1 MIASPLTQETV
12 LTQGPTAASCLPG
25 DGQLDRLLAV
35 RRLSVQLCEGLEPE
49 DLVAQS
55 MPDASPLKWHLAH
68 TTWFFET
75 FVLRPHLPG
84 YEVFHPGF
92 AELFNSYYVGAGPRY
107 LRAARGM
114 LTRPPLRTVL
124 QYRGHVEGALRRLFE
139 QPGAR
144 DPALHELVELGLHHE
159 QQHQELMLTDLLHL
173 FSFNPL
179 KPAWRQLAA
188 LPRQGVRPLA
198 WLEHPGGPDTLG
210 FDGEG
215 FHFDLEAPRHTVWL
229 QAHAL
234 ADRAV
239 CNAEFS
245 EFVRDG
251 GYRNPLLWL
260 SDGWAAVQREQW
272 RAPLYWSEDGQS
284 QFTLGGE
291 CDIDPAAPACHLSY
305 FEADAFARWAGCR
318 LPTEAEWEARARGQ
332 AIEGNLL
339 DSGRFRP
346 APATQGTQCFGDVWE
361 WCASAF
367 LAYPGFKPA
376 AGAVGEYNGKFM
388 SGQMV
393 LRGGSCVTPRA
404 HLRPSYRNFFYP
416 HQRWQFMG
424 LRLAKD
430 LE

>member
-1 MIASPLTQETV
+1 MMQPSDV
-12 LTQGPTAASCLPG
+12 RASCESER
-25 DGQLDRLLAV
+25 QLDRLLAV
-35 RRLSVQLCEGLEPE
+35 RALSVDLCQGLEPE

-75 FVLRPHLPG
+75 FVLRPRLPD
-84 YEVFHPGF
+84 YRVFDPGF

-114 LTRPPLRTVL
+114 LTRPALRTVL
-124 QYRGHVEGALRRLFE
+124 QYRSHVEQALRRLYE
-139 QPGAR
+139 RDGAS
-144 DPALHELVELGLHHE
+144 DEIQAIVELGIHHE
-159 QQHQELMLTDLLHL
+159 QQHQELMLTDVLHL
-173 FSFNPL
+173 FSLNPL
-179 KPAWRQLAA
+179 KPAWRDLPAPTRHAA
-188 LPRQGVRPLA
+188 RPLH
-198 WLEHPGGPDTLG
+198 WLERPGGRDTLG
-210 FDGEG
+210 YRGDG
-215 FHFDLEAPRHTVWL
+215 FHFDLEAPAHTVWL
-229 QAHAL
+229 QPHAI

-239 CNAEFS
+239 CNAEFAD
-245 EFVRDG
+245 FVRDA

-260 SDGWAAVQREQW
+260 SDGWATVQREQW
-272 RAPLYWSEDGQS
+272 RAPLYWSEDAQS

-291 CDIDPAAPACHLSY
+291 CELDPAAPACHLSY

-318 LPTEAEWEARARGQ
+318 LPTEAEWESFARGQ
-332 AIEGNLL
+332 PVEGNLL
-339 DSGRFRP
+339 GSGLFRP
-346 APATQGTQCFGDVWE
+346 APAGDGPQCFGDVWE

-367 LAYPGFKPA
+367 LAYPGFRPA

-393 LRGGSCVTPRA
+393 LRGGSCVTPRD

-424 LRLAKD
+424 LRLARD
-430 LE
+430 LG

>member
-1 MIASPLTQETV
+1 MLAIPLTQENA

-25 DGQLDRLLAV
+25 VGQIDRLLAV
-35 RRLSVQLCEGLEPE
+35 RALSVELCAGLEPE

-107 LRAARGM
+107 LRAARGL

-124 QYRGHVEGALRRLFE
+124 RYRGHVEEALRRLFE

-144 DPALHELVELGLHHE
+144 QPALLDLVELGLHHE

-173 FSFNPL
+173 FSLHPL
-179 KPAWRQLAA
+179 QPAWRQLPA
-188 LPRQGVRPLA
+188 LPRRGLRPLA
-198 WLEHPGGPDTLG
+198 WVEHPGGPDTLG
-210 FDGEG
+210 YQGEG
-215 FHFDLEAPRHTVWL
+215 FHFDHEAPRHTVWL

-272 RAPLYWSEDGQS
+272 RAPMYWSEDGQS

-339 DSGRFRP
+339 DSGLFRP
-346 APATQGTQCFGDVWE
+346 APVADGLQCFGDVWE

-376 AGAVGEYNGKFM
+376 SGAVGEYNGKFM

-393 LRGGSCVTPRA
+393 LRGGSCATPRA

>member
-1 MIASPLTQETV
+1 MTEENRGQRPRPEAAQPAAIDPSSQIA
-12 LTQGPTAASCLPG
+12 
-25 DGQLDRLLAV
+25 RLMAV
-35 RRLSVQLCEGLEPE
+35 RALSVDLCAGLEPE

-75 FVLRPHLPG
+75 FVLQPELSG
-84 YEVFHPGF
+84 YRVFHPAF

-114 LTRPPLRTVL
+114 LTRPALRTVL
-124 QYRGHVEGALRRLFE
+124 DYRAHVEQALQRLFE
-139 QPGAR
+139 AR
-144 DPALHELVELGLHHE
+144 PPEPHPLVELGIHHE
-159 QQHQELMLTDLLHL
+159 QQHQELMLTDVLHL
-173 FSFNPL
+173 FSLNPL
-179 KPAWRQLAA
+179 KPAWRDLPQPPRRTAA
-188 LPRQGVRPLA
+188 ASG
-198 WLEHPGGPDTLG
+198 WLHRPGGRDTLG
-210 FDGEG
+210 HHGEG
-215 FHFDLEAPRHTVWL
+215 FHFDLEEPRHPVWL
-229 QAHAL
+229 QPYAL

-239 CNAEFS
+239 CNAEFA

-251 GYRNPLLWL
+251 GYREPLLWL
-260 SDGWAAVQREQW
+260 SDGWATAQREQW
-272 RAPLYWSEDGQS
+272 RAPLYWSEDAQS

-291 CDIDPAAPACHLSY
+291 CALDPAAPVCHISY

-318 LPTEAEWEARARGQ
+318 LPTEAEWEACAREQ
-332 AIEGNLL
+332 VVDGNLL
-339 DSGRFRP
+339 ERGLFRP
-346 APATQGTQCFGDVWE
+346 APADGATQFFGDVWE

-367 LAYPGFKPA
+367 LPYPGFRPA

-393 LRGGSCVTPRA
+393 LRGGSCVTPRG
-404 HLRPSYRNFFYP
+404 HLRPTYRNFFYP

-430 LE
+430 AG

>member
-1 MIASPLTQETV
+1 MMQPSDV
-12 LTQGPTAASCLPG
+12 RASCESER
-25 DGQLDRLLAV
+25 QLDRLLAV
-35 RRLSVQLCEGLEPE
+35 RALSVDLCQGLEPE

-75 FVLRPHLPG
+75 FVLRPRLPD
-84 YEVFHPGF
+84 YRVFDPGF

-114 LTRPPLRTVL
+114 LTRPALRTVL
-124 QYRGHVEGALRRLFE
+124 QYRSHVEQALRRLYE
-139 QPGAR
+139 RDGAS
-144 DPALHELVELGLHHE
+144 DEIQAIVELGIHHE
-159 QQHQELMLTDLLHL
+159 QQHQELMLTDVLHL
-173 FSFNPL
+173 FSLNPL
-179 KPAWRQLAA
+179 KPAWRDLPAPTRHAA
-188 LPRQGVRPLA
+188 RPLH
-198 WLEHPGGPDTLG
+198 WLERPGGRDALG
-210 FDGEG
+210 YDGG
-215 FHFDLEAPRHTVWL
+215 AFHFDHEAPRHTVWL

-239 CNAEFS
+239 CNAEFA
-245 EFVRDG
+245 EFVRDA

-260 SDGWAAVQREQW
+260 SDGWATVQREQW
-272 RAPLYWSEDGQS
+272 RAPLYWSEDAQS

-291 CDIDPAAPACHLSY
+291 CELDPAAPACHLSY

-318 LPTEAEWEARARGQ
+318 LPTEAEWESFARGQ
-332 AIEGNLL
+332 PVEGNLL
-339 DSGRFRP
+339 GSGLFRP
-346 APATQGTQCFGDVWE
+346 APAGDGPQCFGDVWE

-367 LAYPGFKPA
+367 LAYPGFRPA

-393 LRGGSCVTPRA
+393 LRGGSCVTPRD

-424 LRLAKD
+424 LRLARD
-430 LE
+430 LG